1 MDSLACIFLQQ
12 PMRLL
17 LLISALFFCCNS
29 FAQDSTVVKKVAD
42 TLVRDTAVVTAKVDS
57 VKPIVITPSFD
68 SCRNYIL
75 RNLVKLNLF
84 GKPEFFIEKEKQANE
99 REWLFYY
106 ILGLSLLFGLL
117 RLTYLRY
124 FKDLFRVFFRTS
136 LRVNQIREQLVQSGL
151 QSLLFNM
158 LFAVSAGTYVYLL
171 AAHYKVSV
179 QIPDLMIPVIA
190 SAIVAALYLGKYI
203 FLRFS
208 GWLFSMQNATEAYS
222 FIVFLINK
230 IIGVIL
236 LPFIIIIAFAQPVL
250 VDVAITA
257 SLAIIIGLFL
267 YRFLRAYNPIQADLK
282 VGRFHF
288 FIFFL
293 AFEIAPLLVIY
304 KVFIQFL

>member
-1 MDSLACIFLQQ
+1 
-12 PMRLL
+12 MRL
-17 LLISALFFCCNS
+17 ITFIFTLFFSCTV
-29 FAQDSTVVKKVAD
+29 FAQDSIPVKKTAGS
-42 TLVRDTAVVTAKVDS
+42 TAVDS
-57 VKPIVITPSFD
+57 IAASKTDTVKPAVVLPSFD

-75 RNLVKLNLF
+75 RNRVKLNLF
-84 GKPEFFIEKEKQANE
+84 ANPEFFIEKEKQVNE

-106 ILGLSLLFGLL
+106 ILGLILLFGLL

-151 QSLLFNM
+151 QSLLFNI

-171 AAHYKVSV
+171 ASRFQVSV
-179 QIPDLMIPVIA
+179 RLPEVLIPVLASVLIA
-190 SAIVAALYLGKYI
+190 LLYLGKYI

-208 GWLFSMQNATEAYS
+208 GWLFSMQKATEAYS

-230 IIGVIL
+230 VIGVIL
-236 LPFIIIIAFAQPVL
+236 LPFIIIIAFAKAQL
-250 VDVAITA
+250 AAVAITA
-257 SLAIIIGLFL
+257 SLSIIIGLFL

-304 KVFIQFL
+304 RVFIQFL

>member
-1 MDSLACIFLQQ
+1 
-12 PMRLL
+12 MRLL
-17 LLISALFFCCNS
+17 ILISALFFFCDS
-29 FAQDSTVVKKVAD
+29 YAQDSTLVKETTD
-42 TLVRDTAVVTAKVDS
+42 SLVHDTADVTKADS
-57 VKPIVITPSFD
+57 IKPVIIITPSID

-75 RNLVKLNLF
+75 HNLVKLNLF
-84 GKPEFFIEKEKQANE
+84 GKPEFIIEKEKQVNE

-124 FKDLFRVFFRTS
+124 FRDLFRVFFRTS

-171 AAHYKVSV
+171 AAHFKVSV
-179 QIPDLMIPVIA
+179 QIPDLLIPVIA
-190 SAIVAALYLGKYI
+190 SAIIAALYMGKYI

-236 LPFIIIIAFAQPVL
+236 LPFIIIIAFAQPQL

>member
-12 PMRLL
+12 HMRLL
-17 LLISALFFCCNS
+17 ILIFILFFS
-29 FAQDSTVVKKVAD
+29 YSAFAQDSVIVKKPVDSVSVD
-42 TLVRDTAVVTAKVDS
+42 TGAVAKVDS
-57 VKPIVITPSFD
+57 AKPIVVLPSFD

-75 RNLVKLNLF
+75 RNRVKLNLF
-84 GKPEFFIEKEKQANE
+84 GKPVFFIEKEKQVNE

-106 ILGLSLLFGLL
+106 ILGLILLFGLL

-151 QSLLFNM
+151 QSLLFNI
-158 LFAVSAGTYVYLL
+158 LFAVSAGTYVYLV
-171 AAHYKVSV
+171 ADRFKVSI
-179 QIPDLMIPVIA
+179 QLPELLIPVMA
-190 SAIVAALYLGKYI
+190 SAIIALLYLGKYI

-230 IIGVIL
+230 VIGVIL
-236 LPFIIIIAFAQPVL
+236 LPFIIIIAFAKTQL
-250 VDVAITA
+250 ADVAITA
-257 SLAIIIGLFL
+257 SLSIIIGLFL

-304 KVFIQFL
+304 RVFIQFL

>member
-12 PMRLL
+12 HMRLL
-17 LLISALFFCCNS
+17 ILIFILFFSYNA
-29 FAQDSTVVKKVAD
+29 FAQDSVIAKKPVDSVSVD
-42 TLVRDTAVVTAKVDS
+42 TSAVAKVDS
-57 VKPIVITPSFD
+57 AKPIVVLPSFD

-75 RNLVKLNLF
+75 RNRVKLNLF
-84 GKPEFFIEKEKQANE
+84 GKPVFFIEKEKEVNE

-106 ILGLSLLFGLL
+106 ILGLILLFGLL

-151 QSLLFNM
+151 QSLLFNI
-158 LFAVSAGTYVYLL
+158 LFAVSAGTYVYLV
-171 AAHYKVSV
+171 ADRFKVSI
-179 QIPDLMIPVIA
+179 QLPELLIPVMA
-190 SAIVAALYLGKYI
+190 SAIIALLYLGKYI

-230 IIGVIL
+230 VIGVIL
-236 LPFIIIIAFAQPVL
+236 LPFIIIIAFAKTQL
-250 VDVAITA
+250 ADVAITA
-257 SLAIIIGLFL
+257 SLSIIIGLFL

-304 KVFIQFL
+304 RVFIQFL